1 MKALLLA
8 AGYARRLG
16 ELAKDTPKALLEISN
31 KPLLD
36 YLIEKLEKVNDLT
49 DIYLITNEKY
59 FKKFVEWRQNYKG
72 RLNVFIKS
80 DGTTSNEN
88 RLGAI
93 GDIIFS
99 IENFNIDDD
108 LLITATDSYFNFEL
122 DGFIKLFKDV
132 NLDVIM
138 GQKFLDKEEIKR
150 FGVAQLDKDNIII
163 DMEEKPQ
170 EPKSDIVVYAT
181 YIFKKDTLP
190 LFYKY
195 KNENNNMDAP
205 GNFVN
210 WLYKRSKVKVFI
222 AQEKYYDIGTKE
234 TYSQLKNN

>member
-122 DGFIKLFKDV
+122 DGFIKLFKGV
-132 NLDVIM
+132 NLDIIM
-138 GQKFLDKEEIKR
+138 GQKILDKEEIKR

-210 WLYKRSKVKVFI
+210 WLYKRNKVKVFI